1 MCLDLV
7 AKHFTLTSTNTKIHS
22 DSPLRF
28 TDGDNHSWLF
38 LDKQQAIDGDALQQ
52 LLEELISTPKWSTN
66 TYTKALISHPA
77 IMTCLQNDT
86 ATFDML
92 YTMSID
98 LSKLVGIPS
107 MQLPGWRVEDGRDW
121 FRQTYPDKAN
131 LVNHESVLLIRD
143 DADNVGGFLLA
154 LEDTQAGLS
163 RVYISDL
170 FVFEEYRR
178 KGLAS
183 ALIRSLIKGY
193 HTQKSA
199 CIVCL
204 TVFCEN
210 PGAVAAYFKLGLKVD
225 DVIWVIGSK

>member
-1 MCLDLV
+1 
-7 AKHFTLTSTNTKIHS
+7 
-22 DSPLRF
+22 
-28 TDGDNHSWLF
+28 
-38 LDKQQAIDGDALQQ
+38 
-52 LLEELISTPKWSTN
+52 
-66 TYTKALISHPA
+66 
-77 IMTCLQNDT
+77 MTCLQNDT